1 MQTTATA
8 PAREAAD
15 RVRPLRIPLGAG
27 VLILLV
33 VSAISLMVGATSTAS
48 PGEVVRALTGHADP
62 QLTAAVQSL
71 RLPRTLLALLIG
83 AGLAVAGALI
93 QGVTRNPIVEP
104 SIIGVNA
111 GAALAVAL
119 VTYTAGAAT
128 LRLGGINLT
137 PFVAFAGAAAAAALV
152 FVIVAGVDMTPGR
165 VALAGVTVAL
175 LANALVM
182 SVVVLNDNAVQF
194 LLRYLVG
201 GVDGASWA
209 SVRTLL
215 PYSVVGLTGA
225 FLLAKSVTVLSLGD
239 DVARGLGLP
248 VERVRLQALAL
259 VVVLAG
265 AAVAVAGPIAM
276 VGLLVPHMAR
286 WSVGTS
292 YLRVFGFSI
301 VYGGVLLVGA
311 DVVSRI
317 VVPATEIPVGVLTA
331 VLGTPYFIY
340 LARRGRGVV

>member
-1 MQTTATA
+1 MQTTTTT
-8 PAREAAD
+8 PPREAAD
-15 RVRPLRIPLGAG
+15 RIRPLRVPLAAG
-27 VLILLV
+27 VLVLLI
-33 VSAISLMVGATSTAS
+33 ACALSLMVGSNGTAS
-48 PGEVVRALTGHADP
+48 PGQVVQALTGHADP

-71 RLPRTLLALLIG
+71 RLPRTVLALLIG

-119 VTYTAGAAT
+119 VTYTLGATAF
-128 LRLGGINLT
+128 RLGGISLM
-137 PFVAFAGAAAAAALV
+137 PFVAFAGAAAAAGLV

-209 SVRTLL
+209 GVRTLL
-215 PYSVVGLTGA
+215 PYSIIGLGCA

-239 DVARGLGLP
+239 DIARGLGLP

-301 VYGGVLLVGA
+301 VYGGALLVTA

-317 VVPATEIPVGVLTA
+317 VVPSTEVPVGVLTA

>member
-1 MQTTATA
+1 MAQTLTA
-8 PAREAAD
+8 PAAD
-15 RVRPLRIPLGAG
+15 RLRPLRIPLGAG
-27 VLILLV
+27 VLVLLV
-33 VSAISLMVGATSTAS
+33 ACGLSLMVGSTGTAS
-48 PGEVVRALTGHADP
+48 PGQVLRALTGHADP
-62 QLTAAVQSL
+62 QLTAAVTSL
-71 RLPRTLLALLIG
+71 RLPRTVVALLIG
-83 AGLAVAGALI
+83 AGLAVSGALI

-119 VTYTAGAAT
+119 VTYTVGP
-128 LRLGGINLT
+128 LRLGGIGLM

-182 SVVVLNDNAVQF
+182 SVVVLNDNAIQF

-201 GVDGASWA
+201 GVDGANWSG
-209 SVRTLL
+209 VETLL
-215 PYSVVGLTGA
+215 PYTVIGLGGA

-276 VGLLVPHMAR
+276 VGLLVPHMVR

-292 YLRVFGFSI
+292 YLRVFGLGT
-301 VYGGVLLVGA
+301 VYGGALLVGA
-311 DVVSRI
+311 DVISRI
-317 VVPATEIPVGVLTA
+317 AIPNTEVPVGVLTA
-331 VLGTPYFIY
+331 VIGTPYFIY